1 MSLEEG
7 ESGTDLGSARA
18 ALAAR
23 DAELAEADLLLAEV
37 VGAAHAVATES
48 IARIEAI
55 AADIEAVASGP
66 PPESPASAHDLSRLL
81 VGKQRAIAAAVNE
94 ARSAAEAKT
103 LVLQHLIERYRHQ
116 SLG

>member
-1 MSLEEG
+1 M
-7 ESGTDLGSARA
+7 DLASARA

-23 DAELAEADLLLAEV
+23 DADLAEADLVLAEV
-37 VGAAHAVATES
+37 VASAHAIATES

-66 PPESPASAHDLSRLL
+66 PPEGPAAVHDLSRMLI
-81 VGKQRAIAAAVNE
+81 GKQRAIAAAVNE
-94 ARSAAEAKT
+94 ARSVSEAKT
-103 LVLQHLIERYRHQ
+103 VVLQDLIERYRHQ